1 MEIDKKLKKFSKEF
15 FSKSLNFLEIKYIEN
30 KEGESIFTCNF
41 KDTYSN
47 PMGSVQGGMITAA
60 LDDATSAVM
69 ISGYDEKKV
78 PLTTDLH
85 VLFHRPLEKGTAVIK
100 VKIIKLGRKSS
111 TSEGRI
117 FNKEDKLVATL
128 LHSAQPIDLI

>member
-15 FSKSLNFLEIKYIEN
+15 FSKSLNFLELKYIEN

-47 PMGSVQGGMITAA
+47 PMGSVQDGMITAA

-69 ISGYDEKKV
+69 ISGYDETV
-78 PLTTDLH
+78 SYTHLTLPT
-85 VLFHRPLEKGTAVIK
+85 KA
-100 VKIIKLGRKSS
+100 
-111 TSEGRI
+111 
-117 FNKEDKLVATL
+117 
-128 LHSAQPIDLI
+128 

>member
-15 FSKSLNFLEIKYIEN
+15 FSKSLNFLELKYIEN

-60 LDDATSAVM
+60 LDDATSAAM
-69 ISGYDEKKV
+69 ISGYDEKLFFSICLSSKIIIYDMGDFFESHLLYKFV
-78 PLTTDLH
+78 PLKK
-85 VLFHRPLEKGTAVIK
+85 F
-100 VKIIKLGRKSS
+100 
-111 TSEGRI
+111 
-117 FNKEDKLVATL
+117 
-128 LHSAQPIDLI
+128 